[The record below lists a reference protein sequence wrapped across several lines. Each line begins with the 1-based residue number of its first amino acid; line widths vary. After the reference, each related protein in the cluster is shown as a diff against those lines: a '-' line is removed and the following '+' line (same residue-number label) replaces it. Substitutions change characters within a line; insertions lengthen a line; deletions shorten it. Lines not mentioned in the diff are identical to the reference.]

1 MKYGSIVAVLSLC
14 SFAAADEARHPG
26 YCDLSTATCWHP
38 QTPLTAEE
46 VARYAD
52 RACHSLHPCPC
63 GGGGCYK
70 KSADWENQEPI
81 IVCTDDANP
90 MG

>member
-52 RACHSLHPCPC
+52 RACHSLHPVGAP
-63 GGGGCYK
+63 
-70 KSADWENQEPI
+70 
-81 IVCTDDANP
+81 DDVASNHHHHHHH
-90 MG
+90 